1 MAKKKTAT
9 KRRPQKRTVNKSEEV
24 RSYMASNP
32 DAQPKEVAEALGKK
46 GIKVTP
52 QAVSTIKFNEAKKAG
67 KKAGRRGRPKGAK
80 RTKGTNG
87 TVQVDSLLK
96 AKAFAA
102 QMGGVDEA
110 KQALDVLAKL
120 S

>member
-9 KRRPQKRTVNKSEEV
+9 KRRPKKRTVNKSEAV
-24 RSYMASNP
+24 RDFMNSNP
-32 DAQPKEVAEALGKK
+32 DAKPKEIAEALSKK

-52 QAVSTIKFNEAKKAG
+52 QAVSTIKFNAAKKSAP
-67 KKAGRRGRPKGAK
+67 KAGRRGRPAAAK
-80 RTKGTNG
+80 NG
-87 TVQVDSLLK
+87 TVKVDSLLK
-96 AKAFAA
+96 AKQFAE
-102 QMGGVDEA
+102 QLGGVDQA

>member
-9 KRRPQKRTVNKSEEV
+9 KRRPRKRKVNKSEEV
-24 RSYMASNP
+24 RNFLDSNP
-32 DAQPKEVAEALGKK
+32 SAQPKEVSEALGKK

-52 QAVSTIKFNEAKKAG
+52 QAVSTIKFNAAKKAG
-67 KKAGRRGRPKGAK
+67 KKVGRRGRPKG
-80 RTKGTNG
+80 TKGANG
-87 TVQVDSLLK
+87 TVQVDSLLR
-96 AKAFAA
+96 AKRFAEE
-102 QMGGVDEA
+102 MGGVSEA